1 MARVQPLATAPGKPT
16 VATYPEWG
24 RAGLLMSYSA
34 DLIDDFRRAGIYA
47 AKILRGE
54 KPADLPIEQASKF
67 VMVLNLKTAKSLGI
81 AVPDRLLAVADEV
94 IE

>member
-1 MARVQPLATAPGKPT
+1 MAPRKPT
-16 VATYPEWG
+16 VGTSPEWG

-47 AKILRGE
+47 AKILGGA

-67 VMVLNLKTAKSLGI
+67 VIVLNLKTAKSLGV
-81 AVPDRLLAVADEV
+81 APSDRLLTVADEV